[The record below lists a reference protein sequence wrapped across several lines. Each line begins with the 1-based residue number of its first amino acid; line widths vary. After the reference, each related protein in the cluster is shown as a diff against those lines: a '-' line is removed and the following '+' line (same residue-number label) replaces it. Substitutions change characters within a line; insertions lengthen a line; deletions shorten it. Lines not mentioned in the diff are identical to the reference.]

1 MQKSELIKII
11 ASMKK
16 ADERLYYPDGD
27 QAAFWRKV
35 RESPLYGD
43 EIAEL
48 RAAGQALRDTPIPEL
63 TYSLFT
69 IFAKT
74 GSRLEYERVYFQR
87 RKILNTAVLLSL
99 LEPEQE
105 EHLKLVCEILW
116 SVCGEYTWCL
126 PAHLSEKG
134 VMETIDL
141 FSAETGFALS
151 EIRCLL
157 GDRMPALL
165 QARVKDEVYKRLIAP
180 YLTSGPYH
188 WETAAHHWSA
198 VCAGSIGAAA
208 LLLTK
213 DTETLTNIII
223 KVQSSLECYLQG
235 FGDDGACLEGLGYW
249 NYDFGYFV
257 YYADLLRRRSRG
269 KLDWFQLNKVCS
281 IAKLQQKS
289 ILGGKSAAHFSDSQQ
304 TGDVFLGLSYYL
316 ATEYPD
322 LEAPPVLLRTRYSD
336 DHCSCWAPALRNL
349 IWKRTEEDMQE
360 WASVCQYMPDAQ
372 HFL

>member
-1 MQKSELIKII
+1 MQKSELLKII

-16 ADERLYYPDGD
+16 ADERLYFPDGD
-27 QAAFWRKV
+27 EAAFWRKV
-35 RESPLYGD
+35 RESPMYGD

-48 RAAGQALRDTPIPEL
+48 RAAGQAHRDTPIPEL

-69 IFAKT
+69 SFAKT

-87 RKILNTAVLLSL
+87 RQILNTAVLLSL

-126 PAHLSEKG
+126 PAHLSETG
-134 VMETIDL
+134 LMETIDL

-157 GDRMPALL
+157 GDRLPSLL
-165 QARVKDEVYKRLIAP
+165 QGRVKDEVYMRLLAP

-188 WETAAHHWSA
+188 WEIVAQHGSA

-208 LLLTK
+208 LLLVK
-213 DTETLTNIII
+213 DKETLTDILM
-223 KVQSSLECYLQG
+223 KVESGLERYLQG
-235 FGDDGACLEGLGYW
+235 FGDDGACLVGLDYW
-249 NYDFGYFV
+249 NDDFSYFV

-269 KLDWFQLNKVCS
+269 MLDWFQLKKVS
-281 IAKLQQKS
+281 SMAKLQQECM
-289 ILGGKSAAHFSDSQQ
+289 LGGKSTAHFSGPQQ
-304 TGDVFLGLSYYL
+304 TGDVFLGLSHYL

-322 LEAPPVLLRTRYSD
+322 LEAPAVLSTTRYTN
-336 DHCSCWAPALRNL
+336 DHFSYWAPALRNL
-349 IWKRTEEDMQE
+349 VWRRAEEELQE
-360 WASVCQYMPDAQ
+360 WATLSQYLPDVQ
-372 HFL
+372 HLL